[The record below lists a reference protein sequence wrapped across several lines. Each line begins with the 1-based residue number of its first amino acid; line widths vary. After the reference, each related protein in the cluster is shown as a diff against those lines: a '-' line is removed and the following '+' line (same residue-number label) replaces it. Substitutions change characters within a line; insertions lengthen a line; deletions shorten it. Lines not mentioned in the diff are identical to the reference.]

1 MAISKETINQ
11 MIYDPTAMQKFIL
24 DELDKATQGEYAVV
38 EPTNPFS
45 MAIETA
51 VVCAA
56 SAVQETTNQIRK
68 QYPNLA
74 SSNEDLYHHLTE
86 NETTYIFATPSEV
99 KMRFFVNTID
109 LRQNGVEY
117 SNYRET
123 IIPAGTAITTL
134 DITMT
139 TLNDIL
145 VRLYSNNE
153 VYIEQQVDPS
163 NDIAYDNISM
173 ITGELLTDSNGTS
186 WIMFETWVKQVTKQT
201 INKAIVRSS
210 GFSQVIPI
218 EDMFC
223 HASVKYKAS
232 NSNDYVEL
240 NKLFTDEYIDHT
252 QPSVIV
258 KVYDGQIL
266 FKIPDHFILEGV
278 VTGNIKIDIWTT
290 KGKQYL
296 PLNNYQVDD
305 FKYVLGDTGKSKLAA
320 TSKNIAMMM
329 VSSSILEGGSNSLSN
344 EELRKIIINNTTGD
358 IDLPITEKQIERLGN
373 ISGYTV
379 SKNLD
384 IITQRE
390 FIGLKSIPSIDS
402 NFILCDHTIFFNT
415 AKIVIGELNN
425 SNVIVNSSNF
435 LIKSGSVFKN
445 NNGDFQLL
453 TDSETEYVDSLPNNL
468 KINYLKENKLF
479 YTPFYYLIEKSEEFV
494 NSRVYDLD
502 NPVVIANRI
511 IDKNITL
518 EERVNVDK
526 YALSKVKEGYR
537 LSITL
542 ITNSAFDKLE
552 TKSIFAQIKIPLFG
566 GSSYAYIDGT
576 YEASAN
582 RYDFLIKTNFSINED
597 GSMELLNGYS
607 LLSHKEIKLISEL
620 HLYIWTTDAK
630 IKDSTSFLLGEIYS
644 GNKHVTVLD
653 KELFKIEFGKELK
666 YIFNNMYSIYSERKY
681 RRYEEDIPLVYEQDV
696 YKVDDDTGCI
706 VDVTNGADGNP
717 EASYEILHHRGDNV
731 LDENG
736 NPIIKFKKGDTMLN
750 NNGDPIIDLDNG
762 VIRYIDILM
771 LEYEF
776 RISDS
781 NAYNNYTS
789 LVTTT
794 LKEYILEELPE
805 MNNKLLEQ
813 TIIKYKSYHT
823 TGSINAVVNNVTK
836 SIPNNCSPVI
846 ELYVT
851 NTDTIDNNTK
861 QSYIKTI
868 GSILNEYFS
877 NSKIVME
884 DIRNEIK
891 TKLGTNISGVKISGI
906 TQDNYEIITVNN
918 IDNRFYLNKL
928 LSVNKNNELIPIY
941 DITINFIY
949 I

>member
-86 NETTYIFATPSEV
+86 NETTYVFATPSEV

-109 LRQNGVEY
+109 LRQNGIEY
-117 SNYRET
+117 ANYRET

-153 VYIEQQVDPS
+153 VYIEQQVDPT

-218 EDMFC
+218 TDMFC

-232 NSNDYVEL
+232 NSNNYEEL

-278 VTGNIKIDIWTT
+278 VTGNIRIDIWTT

-296 PLNNYQVDD
+296 PLNNYQVED
-305 FKYVLGDTGKSKLAA
+305 FKYVLGGTGKSKLAA

-415 AKIVIGELNN
+415 AKVVIGELNN
-425 SNVIVNSSNF
+425 SNVIVNSNNF

-453 TDSETEYVDSLPNNL
+453 TDSETEYIESLPINL

-479 YTPFYYLIEKSEEFV
+479 YTPFYYLIEKSEEFI

-518 EERVNVDK
+518 EERVNVNK

-552 TKSIFAQIKIPLFG
+552 TKSIFTQIKIPLFNG
-566 GSSYAYIDGT
+566 TSYAYIDGT
-576 YEASAN
+576 YEPSAN

-607 LLSHKEIKLISEL
+607 LLSHKEINLISEL

-630 IKDSTSFLLGEIYS
+630 VKDSTSFLLGEIHS
-644 GNKHVTVLD
+644 GNRHVTVLD

-681 RRYEEDIPLVYEQDV
+681 KKYEEDIPLVYEQDV
-696 YKVDDDTGCI
+696 YKIDDDTGCI
-706 VDVTNGADGNP
+706 VDVTNGDDGNP
-717 EASYEILHHRGDNV
+717 KASYEILHHRGDQV

-736 NPIIKFKKGDTMLN
+736 NPIIKFKKGDAMLN
-750 NNGDPIIDLDNG
+750 SNGDPIIDLDNG
-762 VIRYIDILM
+762 IIRYIDVLM

-776 RISDS
+776 KITDS

-836 SIPNNCSPVI
+836 SIPNNCSPTI

-851 NTDTIDNNTK
+851 NTDAIDNNTK
-861 QSYIKTI
+861 QNYVKII
-868 GSILNEYFS
+868 GSILNDYFS
-877 NSKIVME
+877 NSKIIME

-891 TKLGTNISGVKISGI
+891 TKLGSNVSGVKISGI

>member
-1 MAISKETINQ
+1 MAISKETITQ
-11 MIYDPTAMQKFIL
+11 MIYDPTAMQKYIL
-24 DELDKATQGEYAVV
+24 EELDKATQGEYAVV

-117 SNYRET
+117 ANYRET

-145 VRLYSNNE
+145 VRLYNNNE
-153 VYIEQQVDPS
+153 VYIEQQIDNS

-173 ITGELLTDSNGTS
+173 ITGELITDTNGTS

-201 INKAIVRSS
+201 ISKAIVRSS
-210 GFSQVIPI
+210 GFSQII
-218 EDMFC
+218 GIDDMFC
-223 HASVKYKAS
+223 HTSVKYKPS
-232 NSNDYVEL
+232 NSNDYIEL

-252 QPSVIV
+252 QPSIIV
-258 KVYDGQIL
+258 KVYDNQIL

-278 VTGNIKIDIWTT
+278 ITGNIKIDIWTT

-296 PLNNYQVDD
+296 PLNNYQVED
-305 FKYVLGDTGKSKLAA
+305 FSYVLGDTGKSKLAA
-320 TSKNIAMMM
+320 TSKNIAMKM
-329 VSSSILEGGSNSLSN
+329 VSSSILEGGSNSLSK
-344 EELRKIIINNTTGD
+344 EDLRQIIINNTTGD

-390 FIGLKSIPSIDS
+390 FLGLKAIPSIDS

-415 AKIVIGELNN
+415 AKVVIGEINN
-425 SNVIVNSSNF
+425 TNIIVNSDNF
-435 LIKSGSVFKN
+435 LIRSGSVFRN
-445 NNGDFQLL
+445 VNGDFQLL
-453 TDSETEYVDSLPNNL
+453 SDSETEYVESLPNNL

-479 YTPFYYLIEKSEEFV
+479 YTPFYYLIEKSEEFI

-502 NPVVIANRI
+502 NPTVIANRI

-518 EERVNVDK
+518 EERVNVEK
-526 YALSKVKEGYR
+526 YALNKVKEGYR

-552 TKSIFAQIKIPLFG
+552 TKSIFAQIKIPLFNG
-566 GSSYAYIDGT
+566 TSYAYIDGV
-576 YEASAN
+576 YEPSAN
-582 RYDFLIKTNFSINED
+582 RYDFLIKTNFSIKED
-597 GSMELLNGYS
+597 GSMELLNGFS
-607 LLSHKEIKLISEL
+607 LLAHKEFNLTTEL
-620 HLYIWTTDAK
+620 NFYIWTTDAK
-630 IKDSTSFLLGEIYS
+630 VKDSTSFLLGEINS

-653 KELFKIEFGKELK
+653 KEVFKIEFGKELK
-666 YIFNNMYSIYSERKY
+666 YIFNNMYNIYSERKY
-681 RRYEEDIPLVYEQDV
+681 RKYEEDIPLVYEQDV
-696 YKVDDDTGCI
+696 YKLDDDTGCI
-706 VDVTNGADGNP
+706 VDIGTNDDGNP
-717 EASYEILHHRGDNV
+717 IAEYEILHHRGDTV
-731 LDENG
+731 LDEEG
-736 NPIIKFKKGDTMLN
+736 NPIIKFKKGDTMLDAK
-750 NNGDPIIDLDNG
+750 GEPIIDLDNG

-776 RISDS
+776 KLSDS
-781 NAYNNYTS
+781 NAYNNYTK
-789 LVTTT
+789 LVIDTI
-794 LKEYILEELPE
+794 KEYILEELPE
-805 MNNKLLEQ
+805 LNNKLLEQ

-823 TGSINAVVNNVTK
+823 TGTINVVVNNVTK

-851 NTDTIDNNTK
+851 NTDAIDNITK
-861 QSYIKTI
+861 QNYIKSI
-868 GSILNEYFS
+868 GSILNSHFS
-877 NSKIVME
+877 NSKLIME

-891 TKLGTNISGVKISGI
+891 TKLGSNINGVKISGI

-928 LSVNKNNELIPIY
+928 LSINKNNEIIPIY